1 MEEGGPATQCLPEA
15 HSVSS
20 KTLETCHS
28 YCEQRLYFQLG
39 IHREQARHSTLM
51 EQLENQGTEDGQGS
65 LAQTELAAPGIGPG
79 AGVGVGVAGGGGVC
93 WGGGRGL

>member
-1 MEEGGPATQCLPEA
+1 
-15 HSVSS
+15 
-20 KTLETCHS
+20 
-28 YCEQRLYFQLG
+28 
-39 IHREQARHSTLM
+39 M